1 MSVTFVLPELGE
13 NIESGTVTAVLVS
26 VGDTVTKDQTVVELE
41 TDKAVLDVPSPETG
55 TVIEIN
61 VKEGDTLRV
70 GDVVLVVDESGAT
83 AAPEP
88 EPKVAEASSEP
99 APQALEETGPEPI
112 DESPD
117 AEAVPAP
124 EPSAPA
130 TSAPSPPAR
139 TSAPKENKKPKRAVR
154 AAPSVRRFARELG
167 VDIHEVTT
175 VEPSG
180 RVTIADVKAFVKH
193 QRSRTAA
200 TTGGTTG
207 ERRSSA
213 TPLPDFTK
221 WGRVEREPMSNVR
234 MATARQMAAAWSTI
248 PHVTQHDKADTTE
261 LEKFRKEYGH
271 RAQENGGGKLTP
283 TAILVKVLAS
293 ALKESPEFNVSIDM
307 EKKEIIK
314 KHYCNI
320 AVAVDTDRGLLVPV
334 IQGVDTKSITEIS
347 AELNAMAERARNRKT
362 KLDELQGACIT
373 ITNLGGI
380 GGTAFT
386 PIVNPPEVAI
396 LGVSRSSMEPVYK
409 DGEFVPRLMMPMSLS
424 YDHRV
429 IDGANAARFL
439 RWICVAVEQPFLL
452 LLDN

>member
-1 MSVTFVLPELGE
+1 MDAEVPVAPEG
-13 NIESGTVTAVLVS
+13 VVDQATADEYLDKLI
-26 VGDTVTKDQTVVELE
+26 VGDE
-41 TDKAVLDVPSPETG
+41 PPESSDSG
-55 TVIEIN
+55 P
-61 VKEGDTLRV
+61 DSQ
-70 GDVVLVVDESGAT
+70 ESVS
-83 AAPEP
+83 PEP
-88 EPKVAEASSEP
+88 EPEVAEASSEP
-99 APQALEETGPEPI
+99 APEALEKTGPEPEPI
-112 DESPD
+112 ATPPD
-117 AEAVPAP
+117 AEPVPAP
-124 EPSAPA
+124 GPSASA
-130 TSAPSPPAR
+130 ASAPSPSPPA
-139 TSAPKENKKPKRAVR
+139 SAPTENKKPNRAVR

-180 RVTIADVKAFVKH
+180 RLTTADVKAFVKH
-193 QRSRTAA
+193 ERSRSAAA
-200 TTGGTTG
+200 TGGSTG

-293 ALKESPEFNVSIDM
+293 ALKEFPEFNVSIDM

-362 KLDELQGACIT
+362 KLDELQGACMT

-409 DGEFVPRLMMPMSLS
+409 EGEFVPRLMMPMSLS

>member
-26 VGDTVTKDQTVVELE
+26 VGDAVTKDQTVVELE

-55 TVIEIN
+55 IVIEIN

-88 EPKVAEASSEP
+88 EVAEAPSEP
-99 APQALEETGPEPI
+99 APKVVEETGPEPEPI
-112 DESPD
+112 ATPEP
-117 AEAVPAP
+117 EPVPAP
-124 EPSAPA
+124 GPSASA
-130 TSAPSPPAR
+130 ASAPSPPPPA
-139 TSAPKENKKPKRAVR
+139 SAPPENKKTKRAVR

-180 RVTIADVKAFVKH
+180 RLTTADVKAFVKH
-193 QRSRTAA
+193 ERSRTAA
-200 TTGGTTG
+200 TTGGSTG

-213 TPLPDFTK
+213 ISLPDFTK

-293 ALKESPEFNVSIDM
+293 ALKEFPEFNVSIDM

-362 KLDELQGACIT
+362 KLDELQGACMT

-409 DGEFVPRLMMPMSLS
+409 EGEFVPRLMMPMSLS